1 MPHQCVKCNT
11 FFPDG
16 SSELLKGC
24 SSCGGKF
31 FFFVREKDLEKAK
44 SFTTNLTN
52 EDREQIKQDVFDILG
67 HDIDDPEP
75 VFLDFESIRILKPG
89 HYELDLV
96 QLFRGKPLVYKL
108 EDGKYIIDLVSTF
121 ESSRKEKERKE
132 KEGNNS

>member
-11 FFPDG
+11 FYPDG

-31 FFFVREKDLEKAK
+31 FFFVRDKDLEKAK
-44 SFTTNLTN
+44 YFTENLTK
-52 EDREQIKQDVFDILG
+52 EDREQIQQDVFDILG
-67 HDIDDPEP
+67 HDSDDQEA

-108 EDGKYIIDLVSTF
+108 EDGKYVIDLVSTF
-121 ESSRKEKERKE
+121 ESSRKEKEKE
-132 KEGNNS
+132 DKENK

>member
-16 SSELLKGC
+16 SNELLKGC

-44 SFTTNLTN
+44 SFTTNLSVD
-52 EDREQIKQDVFDILG
+52 DREQIQQDVFDILG
-67 HDIDDPEP
+67 HDSDDPEP
-75 VFLDFESIRILKPG
+75 VFLDFESIRVLKPG

-121 ESSRKEKERKE
+121 ESSRKEKEKE
-132 KEGNNS
+132 DKEEKNS